1 MQEITCLHYS
11 SNCCLFICIF
21 ALFGLMDFCSFISIV
36 ILFFQT
42 FFFMPLDKVVQWFPN
57 KLINYEK
64 LIFICYLYFFLMR
77 WQPILYSR
85 LSISI
90 FHWNKKKKI
99 NSSPKQ
105 YSVNQQLNMKKFN
118 EKCSIQ
124 ITYICCRHV

>member
-64 LIFICYLYFFLMR
+64 LIFICYLYFFYEMTAH
-77 WQPILYSR
+77 I
-85 LSISI
+85 I
-90 FHWNKKKKI
+90 FQIKHFYFSLEQKKKI